1 MTFLNPTFLF
11 ALFASAIPVLIHLFN
26 LRRLK
31 TVEFSSIKFLK
42 ELQRSRIRALKIK
55 QIILLIL
62 RVLGIAFLVLAFS
75 RPVIKGYLFK
85 PVISGQAKSS
95 VVIIFDN
102 TLSMAS
108 SDENGR
114 FIEQAKSSAQGIADI
129 LSESDEFAFI
139 RLSEIPNVATD
150 GFIHNV
156 ALLRK
161 IIEESEFTYAHR
173 KLSDALTIANKLLE
187 NAKNLNREIYIIS
200 DFQSGGFSI
209 SSLDTLRQRIKLP
222 VDVKIFLINVGKFE
236 GQNLSVDKVG
246 LRNKLIFSGRT
257 IGLETLI
264 SNHTKREATNFVVS
278 VFLNER
284 RVAQKSINLKAK
296 ASQTVDFNILTENLS
311 GFVDG
316 FIEIEDDDFSFDNK
330 RYFSFYIPDEIKILL
345 VGADDDLKFLKL
357 AFQTVEETYKK
368 SFFKITQ
375 TSQQFLSRVN
385 FSDFD
390 VIFLVGISQIDRATA
405 QRLKNFVSNGGGL
418 ILFVGMDANV
428 QSLNQSFNPIF
439 GLPNFEKIERQR
451 LSFSKLDVK
460 HPIFDGVF
468 TETPKSF
475 DSPEIRGYV
484 KFTANYGFT
493 TIIELSDGSPFL
505 IEKKEGNGKILV
517 FTSEPTDRFSD
528 LPYKGIFIP
537 LVFQSALY
545 LTSPMIFKTEY
556 TIGDTVEVRSDFLLK
571 FYKQGF
577 RNLKLQRPDG
587 SDFAFEPSGGFIKI
601 DNQATIPGIYT
612 IISSSVGRDFFKLA
626 FNPPREESVY
636 EKEDE
641 SQINSFLSK
650 FGAKQ
655 FKFINYSEGLK
666 VKDEILR
673 LRYGVELWKFFV
685 VLSLL
690 AFLAESIISRKM

>member
-31 TVEFSSIKFLK
+31 TVEFSSIRFLK

-62 RVLGIAFLVLAFS
+62 RVLAIVFLVLAFS

-85 PVISGQAKSS
+85 PAISGQAKSS

-114 FIEQAKSSAQGIADI
+114 FIEQAKASAQSVADI

-139 RLSEIPNVATD
+139 RLSEVPNVATG

-156 ALLRK
+156 TLLRRL
-161 IIEESEFTYAHR
+161 IDESEFTYTHR
-173 KLSDALTIANKLLE
+173 KISDALTIASQLLE

-200 DFQSGGFSI
+200 DFQSGGFST
-209 SSLDTLRQRIKLP
+209 SSFDTLRQRFKLP
-222 VDVKIFLINVGKFE
+222 VDVKIFLINVGKFT

-264 SNHTKREATNFVVS
+264 SNYTKRDITNFVVS
-278 VFLNER
+278 VFLNGR

-296 ASQTVDFNILTENLS
+296 ASQTVDFNIPTEDLS

-316 FIEIEDDDFSFDNK
+316 FVEIEDDDFPYDNK
-330 RYFSFYIPDEIKILL
+330 RYFSFYAPGEIKILL
-345 VGADDDLKFLKL
+345 VGTDDDLKFLKL

-375 TSQQFLSRVN
+375 TSPQFLSRFN

-390 VIFLVGISQIDRATA
+390 VIFLVGMQVDRSISQK
-405 QRLKNFVSNGGGL
+405 LKNFVSNGGGL
-418 ILFVGMDANV
+418 ISFVGMDANV
-428 QSLNQSFNPIF
+428 QSLNQGFNSVF

-451 LSFSKLDVK
+451 LSFSKIDVK

-468 TETPKSF
+468 TETPKTF
-475 DSPEIRGYV
+475 DSPEIREYA
-484 KFTANYGFT
+484 KFSANYGFT

-505 IEKKEGNGKILV
+505 IEKKEGNGKILI
-517 FTSEPTDRFSD
+517 FTTEPTDKFSD

-537 LVFQSALY
+537 LIFQSALY
-545 LTSPMIFKTEY
+545 LTSPAIFKTEY
-556 TIGDTVEVRSDFLLK
+556 TIGDTVEVRGDFLAK
-571 FYKQGF
+571 FYKQGL

-587 SDFAFEPSGGFIKI
+587 SDFAFEPSGGVIKI
-601 DNQATIPGIYT
+601 DNQATLPGIYA
-612 IISSSVGRDFFKLA
+612 IISEDVGGNFLKLA
-626 FNPPREESVY
+626 FNPPKEESVF

-650 FGAKQ
+650 FEAKQ
-655 FKFINYSEGLK
+655 FKFIDYSERLK

-685 VLSLL
+685 ALSLL

>member
-31 TVEFSSIKFLK
+31 TVEFSSVKFLK

-62 RVLGIAFLVLAFS
+62 RVLAIAFLVLAFS

-85 PVISGQAKSS
+85 PVISGQTKSS

-114 FIEQAKSSAQGIADI
+114 FVEQAKASAQSIADI
-129 LSESDEFAFI
+129 LSESDEFAFL
-139 RLSEIPNVATD
+139 RLSEIPNVATG

-156 ALLRK
+156 TLLRK
-161 IIEESEFTYAHR
+161 LIDESEFTYTHR
-173 KLSDALTIANKLLE
+173 KISDALPVASQMLE
-187 NAKNLNREIYIIS
+187 DAKNLNREIYIIS

-209 SSLDTLRQRIKLP
+209 SSFDTLRQKAKLP
-222 VDVKIFLINVGKFE
+222 ADVKIFLINVGKFT

-264 SNHTKREATNFVVS
+264 SNHTKRDVTNFVVS
-278 VFLNER
+278 VFLNGR
-284 RVAQKSINLKAK
+284 RVAQKSINLKART
-296 ASQTVDFNILTENLS
+296 SQTVDFNISTENLS
-311 GFVDG
+311 GFIDG
-316 FIEIEDDDFSFDNK
+316 FAEIEDDDFPFDNK
-330 RYFSFYIPDEIKILL
+330 RYFAFYIPGEIKILL
-345 VGADDDLKFLKL
+345 IGTDDDLKFLKL
-357 AFQTVEETYKK
+357 AFQTVEKAYQK

-375 TSQQFLSRVN
+375 TSPQFLSRFN
-385 FSDFD
+385 FADFD
-390 VIFLVGISQIDRATA
+390 VIFLVGISQIDRSIS
-405 QRLKNFVSNGGGL
+405 QRLRNFVSNGGGL
-418 ILFVGMDANV
+418 ISFVGMDANV
-428 QSLNQSFNPIF
+428 QSLNQSFNSVF
-439 GLPNFEKIERQR
+439 GLPNFERIERQR
-451 LSFSKLDVK
+451 LSFSKIDIK

-475 DSPEIRGYV
+475 DSPEIREYV
-484 KFTANYGFT
+484 KFGENYRFT

-505 IEKKEGNGKILV
+505 IEKKEGNGKILI
-517 FTSEPTDRFSD
+517 FTTEPTDRFSD

-537 LVFQSALY
+537 LIFQSALY
-545 LTSPMIFKTEY
+545 LTSPTIFKTEY
-556 TIGDTVEVRSDFLLK
+556 AIGDTVEVGGDFLAK
-571 FYKQGF
+571 FYKQGL

-587 SDFAFEPSGGFIKI
+587 SDFAFEPRGGFIKI
-601 DNQATIPGIYT
+601 DNQATLPGIYT
-612 IISSSVGRDFFKLA
+612 IISDGVGGSFFKLA
-626 FNPPREESVY
+626 FNPPKEESIF
-636 EKEDE
+636 EKENE
-641 SQINSFLSK
+641 SQISSFLSK

-685 VLSLL
+685 VLSLF